1 MTGIDV
7 AVREQ
12 GCRRADW
19 ILSSPSVQYVGEVRC
34 CKTVMAFAFSL
45 PCPFLSTHSLS
56 GAELKQC
63 PLLSDSVSGGAQGT
77 CEFRSCRGI

>member
-34 CKTVMAFAFSL
+34 CNSYGFCLFFTLSISQYPQSQWCSAKTVPSAVGFSQWW
-45 PCPFLSTHSLS
+45 STGDL
-56 GAELKQC
+56 
-63 PLLSDSVSGGAQGT
+63 
-77 CEFRSCRGI
+77 